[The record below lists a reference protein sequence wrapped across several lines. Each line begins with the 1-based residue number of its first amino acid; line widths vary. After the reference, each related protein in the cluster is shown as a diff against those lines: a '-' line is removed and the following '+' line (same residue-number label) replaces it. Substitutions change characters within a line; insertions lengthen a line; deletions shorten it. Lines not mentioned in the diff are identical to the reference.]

1 MLKFK
6 DMPYERPD
14 MESAKAQIK
23 GYAESFRAAENA
35 EQAKQI
41 LIEYDKIQRHV
52 ESMATLAQIR
62 HSIDTRD
69 EFYDKEVEFWN
80 AAGPELM
87 EYSEMWTKALLATP
101 YREQLAEEFG
111 EVIFK
116 NAELEEKSFS
126 PAIISLM
133 QQENDLTT
141 EYDKLIASAQIPFE
155 GKTYTI
161 AQIQP
166 CKNDADDARRLAA
179 WKTEGGWY
187 KEHQDK
193 LDEIYDKLVGLR
205 HEMSQ
210 KLGLRDFVE
219 LGYYRMTRNCYDR
232 NDIEK
237 FRAAVREFIVP
248 VADAIRRNQAE
259 RLGLQYPLSFSDCA
273 LMFRSGNAKPQ
284 GDADA
289 IVAAAKRFYDDLSP
303 QTSEFFQ
310 TMLDGELMD
319 LLAKEGKEGGGYCT
333 SIYDYDVPFIFA
345 NFNGTRDDVETVTH
359 EAGHAFA
366 DWTNRHR
373 VPMDTIWPGME
384 GCEVHSMSMEFFA
397 WKSADD
403 FFGEDSRKFRYT
415 HLAESFMFIPYGT
428 MVDHFQHSVYEHP
441 EMTPAERHAEW
452 KRLLGIYMPWL
463 RLDGDIPFYA
473 EGMGWQRQSHIYDV
487 PFYYIDYCLAQTVAL
502 EFWAMMQDDYE
513 GAWEHYMAYTNQG
526 GSRVFTELLANAG
539 MESPFE
545 AETLKKV
552 CEKAKTWLDAYDL
565 SGIE

>member
-1 MLKFK
+1 MIKFN

-14 MESAKAQIK
+14 MEAAKAQIK
-23 GYAESFRAAENA
+23 ECAEAFRAAGSA

-41 LIEYDKIQRHV
+41 LIDYDKIQRHV

-101 YREQLAEEFG
+101 YREALAEEFG

-126 PAIISLM
+126 PTIISLM

-210 KLGLRDFVE
+210 KLGLKDFVE

-248 VADAIRRNQAE
+248 VADAVRRNQAE

-273 LMFRSGNAKPQ
+273 LMFRSGNAKPA

-289 IVAAAKRFYDDLSP
+289 IVAAA
-303 QTSEFFQ
+303 
-310 TMLDGELMD
+310 
-319 LLAKEGKEGGGYCT
+319 
-333 SIYDYDVPFIFA
+333 
-345 NFNGTRDDVETVTH
+345 
-359 EAGHAFA
+359 
-366 DWTNRHR
+366 
-373 VPMDTIWPGME
+373 
-384 GCEVHSMSMEFFA
+384 
-397 WKSADD
+397 SAI
-403 FFGEDSRKFRYT
+403 R
-415 HLAESFMFIPYGT
+415 
-428 MVDHFQHSVYEHP
+428 
-441 EMTPAERHAEW
+441 
-452 KRLLGIYMPWL
+452 
-463 RLDGDIPFYA
+463 
-473 EGMGWQRQSHIYDV
+473 
-487 PFYYIDYCLAQTVAL
+487 
-502 EFWAMMQDDYE
+502 
-513 GAWEHYMAYTNQG
+513 
-526 GSRVFTELLANAG
+526 
-539 MESPFE
+539 
-545 AETLKKV
+545 
-552 CEKAKTWLDAYDL
+552 
-565 SGIE
+565 

>member
-187 KEHQDK
+187 KDHQDK